1 MSRSTVLLLLPL
13 FLCSSLLGPPVSAAD
28 SPSSQAQ
35 RGRVQMSG
43 SIVETGCAM
52 QVGNEGQTVTFQP
65 AALHGLVRGDASF
78 KQPLNILLSGCGTLN
93 TRGNG
98 SSSRALRLSFEGDG
112 NGQYFGLQGAAEG
125 VALQIKNAS
134 GKLITPGML
143 LDDSALSTDDMALNY
158 FLELVGTGT
167 SLRAGNYHATIKL
180 SIQHF

>member
-1 MSRSTVLLLLPL
+1 MSRSAVLLLLSQL
-13 FLCSSLLGPPVSAAD
+13 LCLCLLGPPVSAAD
-28 SPSSQAQ
+28 SPAPQAQ
-35 RGRVQMSG
+35 RGRVQLSG

-65 AALHGLVRGDASF
+65 AALHGLVRGEASF
-78 KQPLNILLSGCGTLN
+78 KQPLNIVLSGCGTLN
-93 TRGNG
+93 AHGNG

-112 NGQYFGLQGAAEG
+112 NGQYFGLQGVAQG

-143 LDDSALSTDDMALNY
+143 LDDSVLSADAMALHY
-158 FLELVGTGT
+158 FLELVGTGI